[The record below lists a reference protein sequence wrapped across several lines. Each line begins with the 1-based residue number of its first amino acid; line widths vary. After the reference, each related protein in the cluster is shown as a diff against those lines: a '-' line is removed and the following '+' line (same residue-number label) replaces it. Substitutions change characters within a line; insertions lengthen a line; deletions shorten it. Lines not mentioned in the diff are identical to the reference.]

1 MNLTYTWKVTG
12 IKTRDEVNA
21 EGETLQNAVVQTYWQ
36 KIGTDAEGNEGT
48 FSGATPFTAKDV
60 PSGEFVPL
68 TELTEETVIG
78 WIQAVVVGG
87 YEEHVNGMIQKQI
100 DDKTITDVK
109 LPWAPEEPEVPEPE
123 APTEV

>member
-1 MNLTYTWKVTG
+1 MRLTYTWKVTG
-12 IKTRDEVNA
+12 IKTRDEINA

-68 TELTEETVIG
+68 AELTEETVIG
-78 WIQAVVVGG
+78 WIQGVVVGS

-100 DDKTITDVK
+100 DDKTITDAK
-109 LPWAPEEPEVPEPE
+109 LPWA
-123 APTEV
+123 

>member
-1 MNLTYTWKVTG
+1 MSLTYTWKVTG

-36 KIGTDAEGNEGT
+36 KIGTDADGNEGT

-60 PSGEFVPL
+60 PAGAFVPL
-68 TELTEETVIG
+68 AELTEETVIG
-78 WIQAVVVGG
+78 WIQAVVVGS

-100 DDKTITDVK
+100 DDKTITDAK
-109 LPWAPEEPEVPEPE
+109 LPWAPEEPEPTQPEE
-123 APTEV
+123 

>member
-1 MNLTYTWKVTG
+1 MSLTYTWKVTG

-60 PSGEFVPL
+60 PAGEFVPL
-68 TELTEETVIG
+68 AELTEETVIS

-100 DDKTITDVK
+100 DDKTITDAK
-109 LPWAPEEPEVPEPE
+109 LPWAPEEPEPE
-123 APTEV
+123 APVEE

>member
-1 MNLTYTWKVTG
+1 MSLTYTWKVTG

-68 TELTEETVIG
+68 AELTEETVIG
-78 WIQAVVVGG
+78 WIQGVVVGS

-100 DDKTITDVK
+100 DDKTITDVP
-109 LPWAPEEPEVPEPE
+109 LPWMPAPETPAE
-123 APTEV
+123 

>member
-1 MNLTYTWKVTG
+1 MSLTYTWKVTG

-68 TELTEETVIG
+68 ADLTEETVIG
-78 WIQAVVVGG
+78 WIQSIVVGG

-100 DDKTITDVK
+100 DDKTITDAK
-109 LPWAPEEPEVPEPE
+109 LPWAPEEPEPTEPANPE
-123 APTEV
+123 A

>member
-36 KIGTDAEGNEGT
+36 KIGTDADGNEGT

-68 TELTEETVIG
+68 AELTEEMVIS

-100 DDKTITDVK
+100 DDKTVTDVK
-109 LPWAPEEPEVPEPE
+109 LPWAPEEPE
-123 APTEV
+123 APVEE

>member
-68 TELTEETVIG
+68 AELTEETVIG
-78 WIQAVVVGG
+78 WIQDVVVGG

-109 LPWAPEEPEVPEPE
+109 LPWAPEEPEVTE
-123 APTEV
+123 ATEE